1 MREFVRIGW
10 HVDGITRGEYVQL
23 TDWER
28 IALLV
33 ELDDMIGRA
42 NEAGAPPTRPKDWR

>member
-10 HVDGITRGEYVQL
+10 HVDGMTFDGYLKL

-33 ELDDMIGRA
+33 ELDDLIGRA
-42 NEAGAPPTRPKDWR
+42 NEAGAAPSRPKDWR

>member
-10 HVDGITRGEYVQL
+10 HLDGMTFDGYLDLLE
-23 TDWER
+23 WER

-33 ELDDMIGRA
+33 ELDEMIGRA
-42 NEAGAPPTRPKDWR
+42 NEAGAERPKDMR